1 MTESKELHRKRNYPP
16 AHLFA
21 NVYLGAEAAAI
32 MTKYEATNATKQRV
46 FDLFLGLVY
55 GLGQPPSKGLDRG
68 GSATKTTL
76 VLQTSTHVALF
87 DTIKEKWGLKP
98 WETIRYIIV
107 EGDRILQENPLMLGV
122 LTDDSIHTL
131 TP

>member
-1 MTESKELHRKRNYPP
+1 MTGDKDTYRQKNYPP

-32 MTKYEATNATKQRV
+32 LKKYEATNATKQRV

-55 GLGQPPSKGLDRG
+55 GAGQVPEKGLDRG
-68 GSATKTTL
+68 GSDVKTTL
-76 VLQTSTHVALF
+76 ALQTTSHVALF
-87 DTIKEKWGLKP
+87 DSIKAKWGLKP

-107 EGDRILQENPLMLGV
+107 EGDRILQENPLL
-122 LTDDSIHTL
+122 SETL
-131 TP
+131 ANDPVHQTL